1 MARVLMTLLGVG
13 FLALGAWAGYAWWPA
28 VLPVLQ
34 ALLVFF
40 LVLFGLALLI
50 FGISEIAG
58 SRATGQPEGETTAEE

>member
-1 MARVLMTLLGVG
+1 M
-13 FLALGAWAGYAWWPA
+13 
-28 VLPVLQ
+28 LPVLQ

-58 SRATGQPEGETTAEE
+58 SRAKAEPKDGE